1 MATEALEDID
11 KSNVADPFFVFGHN
25 AFSQRETVWAV
36 SDHSFIH
43 PAGAKVAIHSQ
54 AKGGDAKF
62 LPGLDAWSE
71 VSCCS
76 MSHDKTHFAICV
88 KGYNPSEET
97 LRNPP
102 PSSGAASTSKN
113 KNQQRKSNVSLAS
126 GVTDDG
132 MVFDAAVIV
141 YKLPFMEHGDP
152 NPEKKADIKKPEIQ
166 GNTAIVEANVEV
178 EVPKRVRTILHKVD
192 QHDDSVSEHFCS
204 CSFSHDGKMLFVQTK
219 FPDYTLRVYDWFRNK
234 LLASLSLEIEATKI
248 TTPLDTEKM
257 RICTSGPDHLCFWQ
271 VGAGARELKALDQ
284 VNRLELC
291 LDGDSVTDHAWLF
304 DMDRVV
310 CTSSGGKVVI
320 VSEKEVVQIFR
331 NTHSEEPISCVL
343 AFEEGVTG
351 AATTGDDDD
360 VAGFLTM
367 GVGGLFC
374 LYHHC
379 KEGDNTI
386 YRTPYTLS
394 QRFRL
399 ESSVPGPP
407 IKSGNNHFMDVQ
419 SLSLGPDIGDAC
431 LLFISTP
438 SGIITIDV
446 GQLEAETDQGSFVV
460 GKAGRVEK
468 DEGSLEG
475 SLTSNSQ
482 TLATRAS
489 IFTQTAK
496 APPKQDDVET
506 MCDVTP
512 YQNYT
517 TVSTRHAGSISSI
530 SVCARKPLLATCS
543 SDLTDSSVR
552 IWNYR
557 ARECVLHEY
566 FEGLQNPNSVSV
578 HPSGNELIV
587 GFDDNVKVYH
597 LCSEVMKQASQIQV
611 KQMIHVFK
619 MDEDGFVQD
628 KLVMNQDSVSMVK
641 YSPDGGM
648 FAVVTGKF
656 VQIFGTYG
664 SQVTGQPQR
673 INVLSGHAQAITNLQ
688 WTGDSLGLHT
698 CDAGGAI
705 YEWTASKPDRIRETL
720 LGRVNI
726 SAVGSC
732 LNGGCL
738 AATGGGLR
746 EKQKEALLK
755 KQRLGLTGVTVG
767 KDGKVAMF
775 NPQARQAIQKN
786 RKRSLMLKKQQSVL
800 NKSLSIAR
808 MSLLGKGGQEVESF
822 TMKDKTAAVGKKEED
837 GAPKS
842 QLFGW
847 AKDLESSSRV
857 SYDFDGRVC
866 EIICTMNNDLERDK
880 NNYAFVC
887 TSTGNIVTFEWAN
900 VTGYKAGELNV
911 DEEDDDAKFDENGVL
926 IVKKKKA
933 KHIVKKQCRDL
944 ALHVGEI
951 KTGAISACQNW
962 LFTIGEDGCVIMS
975 ALTRN
980 AARTLRPEQSPLNT
994 LDEELALAD
1003 ANIVSEARERVAEVE
1018 EKRRVE
1024 KEHLNFKLVSLEGE
1038 KDKAVRELKDEKN
1051 AAVTELKAEILDL
1064 KQRIGYDKGKAA
1076 TDLLSLEK
1084 SHENATIK
1092 LEGKYEKRNAND
1104 TTKWMEL
1111 KNAYDDLM
1119 VAATDDRSNMDEY
1132 HSQEVAK
1139 MKERY
1144 EKEIA
1149 TVLAEQKTLQE
1160 YAKYVKDR
1168 YDEILENN
1176 DVFHD
1181 NEIAAVQQDGKD
1193 NEATLKKK
1201 LMTSQGETS
1210 MMQRQNK
1217 VLRDTL
1223 ETRNIKNYELKEV
1236 IEGEKKKVELMKVEV
1251 GKLAKELDLES
1262 ERANKWEVAAG
1273 QGRRQVVELE
1283 KVRKVLTHQ
1292 LHELRGML
1300 EPKESKIV
1308 GMKEKLK
1315 DLESEYEKVMTHAT
1329 TLEKDAGGKGK
1340 RIGTL
1345 SETIRK
1351 QRNLVGDKDNAL
1363 HTVVTQVNLR
1373 LQELQESGDWKNLI
1387 LNLKKVIAPYLTDSK
1402 AEKIRNGLEDAA
1414 EQRQQQVKLRRLLE
1428 AKVGKLE
1435 KKLQEGETSD
1445 AESIKLK
1452 SDNVELMEQLN
1463 EMRKVVKKQNSDIIK
1478 LKNNLRQKEGQDA
1491 VGQLKAAGSF
1501 GPGMETNS
1509 LKNSLM
1515 KLDNMLYSSV
1525 ESKGVKAANVSGSR
1539 SFELLPGANNGVQKT
1554 SQRLSKASKNIEAAR
1569 ATERLLFL
1577 EQQNDNLLYAKD
1589 LQNRAIELLSN
1600 SLEERGVDTRALLNV
1615 LGNLNLNV
1623 K

>member
-1 MATEALEDID
+1 M
-11 KSNVADPFFVFGHN
+11 
-25 AFSQRETVWAV
+25 
-36 SDHSFIH
+36 
-43 PAGAKVAIHSQ
+43 
-54 AKGGDAKF
+54 
-62 LPGLDAWSE
+62 
-71 VSCCS
+71 
-76 MSHDKTHFAICV
+76 
-88 KGYNPSEET
+88 
-97 LRNPP
+97 
-102 PSSGAASTSKN
+102 
-113 KNQQRKSNVSLAS
+113 
-126 GVTDDG
+126 
-132 MVFDAAVIV
+132 
-141 YKLPFMEHGDP
+141 
-152 NPEKKADIKKPEIQ
+152 
-166 GNTAIVEANVEV
+166 
-178 EVPKRVRTILHKVD
+178 
-192 QHDDSVSEHFCS
+192 
-204 CSFSHDGKMLFVQTK
+204 
-219 FPDYTLRVYDWFRNK
+219 RVYDWYRNK

-271 VGAGARELKALDQ
+271 VGAGARELKALNQ

-320 VSEKEVVQIFR
+320 VNEKEVVQIFR
-331 NTHSEEPISCVL
+331 NTHDGEPISCVL

-379 KEGDNTI
+379 KDGDNTI
-386 YRTPYTLS
+386 HRIPYTLS

-399 ESSVPGPP
+399 HSSVPGPP
-407 IKSGNNHFMDVQ
+407 LKSGNNHFMDVQ

-431 LLFISTP
+431 LLFVSTP

-460 GKAGRVEK
+460 GKAGKVEK
-468 DEGSLEG
+468 DESSLEG
-475 SLTSNSQ
+475 GSLTGSQ
-482 TLATRAS
+482 TTATSTKTRAT
-489 IFTQTAK
+489 IFTGSSNK
-496 APPKQDDVET
+496 PPPKQDDVET
-506 MCDVTP
+506 MCDITP
-512 YQNYT
+512 YQNYNM
-517 TVSTRHAGSISSI
+517 VSTRHAGSISSV
-530 SVCARKPLLATCS
+530 SVCSRKPLLATCS
-543 SDLTDSSVR
+543 SDLVDSSVR

-557 ARECVLHEY
+557 TRECVLHEY
-566 FEGLQNPNSVSV
+566 FEGLQNPTSVSV

-628 KLVMNQDSVSMVK
+628 KLIMNQDSVTIVK

-664 SQVTGQPQR
+664 SQVNGQPKR
-673 INVLSGHAQAITNLQ
+673 INVLSGHAQNITNLQ

-705 YEWTASKPDRIRETL
+705 YEWSA
-720 LGRVNI
+720 
-726 SAVGSC
+726 AVGSC

-746 EKQKEALLK
+746 EKQKEALQK
-755 KQRLGLTGVTVG
+755 KQRLGLTSSANVG
-767 KDGKVAMF
+767 KGGKVAMF

-786 RKRSLMLKKQQSVL
+786 RKRSLLLKKQQSAVI
-800 NKSLSIAR
+800 KAKSIAR
-808 MSLLGKGGQEVESF
+808 MTLIGKDGQYVEGF
-822 TMKDKTAAVGKKEED
+822 TERGVEAMGKKEED
-837 GAPKS
+837 GGIKS
-842 QLFGW
+842 QLYGW
-847 AKDLESSSRV
+847 AKDLESSKKV

-866 EIICTMNNDLERDK
+866 DIVCTMNNDLERDK
-880 NNYAFVC
+880 SNFAFVC
-887 TSTGNIVTFEWAN
+887 TSTGAIVTFEWAN

-911 DEEDDDAKFDENGVL
+911 DEEDDDAKFDENGKL
-926 IVKKKKA
+926 IVKKKKP
-933 KHIVKKQCRDL
+933 KHVVTKHCRDL
-944 ALHVGEI
+944 SLHFGEI
-951 KTGAISACQNW
+951 TTGEVSSCQNW

-980 AARTLRPEQSPLNT
+980 AARSLRPEQSPLNT

-1018 EKRRVE
+1018 DKRRAE

-1038 KDKAVRELKDEKN
+1038 KDKAVRELRDEKN
-1051 AAVTELKAEILDL
+1051 AAVTELRAEILDL
-1064 KQRIGYDKGKAA
+1064 RQRIEYDKGKAA

-1084 SHENATIK
+1084 NHETDTIK
-1092 LEGKYEKRNAND
+1092 CEGKYEKRIAND
-1104 TTKWMEL
+1104 TTRYMEL

-1119 VAATDDRSNMDEY
+1119 VAATDDRSNMDDY
-1132 HSQEVAK
+1132 HSQELAK
-1139 MKERY
+1139 MKDKY

-1149 TVLAEQKTLQE
+1149 TILAEQKTLQE

-1176 DVFHD
+1176 DVLHD
-1181 NEIAAVQQDGKD
+1181 NEIAAVQQGGKD
-1193 NEATLKKK
+1193 QETTLKKK
-1201 LMTSQGETS
+1201 LLTSQGETS

-1223 ETRNIKNYELKEV
+1223 ETRNIKNYELKEE
-1236 IEGEKKKVELMKVEV
+1236 IEGEKKKVDLMKVEV
-1251 GKLAKELDLES
+1251 GKLAEELEKES
-1262 ERANKWEVAAG
+1262 ERANKWEVSAG

-1315 DLESEYEKVMTHAT
+1315 DLESEYQKVMTHAT

-1363 HTVVTQVNLR
+1363 HSVVTQVNLR

-1402 AEKIRNGLEDAA
+1402 AEKIRNGLEDVA

-1428 AKVGKLE
+1428 AKVGRLE
-1435 KKLQEGETSD
+1435 KQLQAGEVSD

-1452 SDNVELMEQLN
+1452 SDNVELIEQLN
-1463 EMRKVVKKQNSDIIK
+1463 EMRKVVNKQKSELKK
-1478 LKNNLRQKEGQDA
+1478 LKNNLRQKEGKDTLGA
-1491 VGQLKAAGSF
+1491 LKATGSF
-1501 GPGMETNS
+1501 GPGVETSS
-1509 LKNSLM
+1509 LQSSLM
-1515 KLDNMLYSSV
+1515 KLDNMLYSSAV
-1525 ESKGVKAANVSGSR
+1525 ETGNGMSMGSR
-1539 SFELLPGANNGVQKT
+1539 SARGSKDVMELGAGVGLGGLPQGKMT
-1554 SQRLSKASKNIEAAR
+1554 QRLSKASKNIETAR
-1569 ATERLLFL
+1569 NTERLLYL
-1577 EQQNDNLLYAKD
+1577 EQQNDNLMYAKD
-1589 LQNRAIELLSN
+1589 LQSRAIELLSN

-1615 LGNLNLNV
+1615 LGNLNIQV
-1623 K
+1623 